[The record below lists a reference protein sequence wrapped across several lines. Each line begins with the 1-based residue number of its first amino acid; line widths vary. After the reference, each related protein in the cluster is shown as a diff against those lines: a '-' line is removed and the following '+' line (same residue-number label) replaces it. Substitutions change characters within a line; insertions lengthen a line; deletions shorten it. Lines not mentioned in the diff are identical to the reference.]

1 MADSRSTDGRKWI
14 NGLVALGAFVCA
26 FYVILFIGQMGE
38 WFDLEAKVSN
48 FKGIAQG
55 IGVLIGLLGFVYVVK
70 SEKCS
75 TFLNEVFAELVKV
88 VWPDKDSVVKL
99 TIGIIIALAICSVI
113 LFFIDYLSRQLL
125 GLFY

>member
-1 MADSRSTDGRKWI
+1 MADSKSTDGRKWI
-14 NGLVALGAFVCA
+14 NGIVALGAFVCA
-26 FYVILFIGQMGE
+26 FYVILFVGQMGE
-38 WFDLEAKVSN
+38 WFDLEAKVPN
-48 FKGIAQG
+48 FKAIAQG
-55 IGVLIGLLGFVYVVK
+55 AGVLVGLLTFIFVLK

-75 TFLNEVFAELVKV
+75 SFLNEVFAELVKV

-99 TIGIIIALAICSVI
+99 TIGIMIALTICSVI